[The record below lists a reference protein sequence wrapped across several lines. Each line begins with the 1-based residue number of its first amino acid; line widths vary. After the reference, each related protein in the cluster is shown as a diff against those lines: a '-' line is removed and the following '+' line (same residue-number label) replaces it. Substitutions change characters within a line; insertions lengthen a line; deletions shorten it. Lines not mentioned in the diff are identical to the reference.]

1 MIPPPALSTLTE
13 AEKHTL
19 ILALWAQAQTLTA
32 HVAEREARLSQPPK
46 TPGNSSSVLTKS
58 GLADSLR
65 P

>member
-46 TPGNSSSVLTKS
+46 TPGNSSLTVS
-58 GLADSLR
+58 
-65 P
+65 